1 MDGRRRWTGW
11 GVIAGCWTVFAF
23 AYSSHLYVYHNMLG
37 EPTTWQ
43 LQVAEAFANF
53 GVWAALTPVILVLA
67 RRFPLRTSGWLAFAG
82 VHLAAALV
90 VSLVQVAVH
99 TVLDLGFIHG
109 QFNLQSMSNGFQAL
123 FARTYHF
130 GLLVYAAVVA
140 IHEVV
145 LSYRDQEVR
154 ASQLEARL
162 AQAELQALKMQLNP
176 HFLFNTL
183 HAISALMHRDVR
195 GADQMIARLSEF
207 LRMAIESGNVQEVT
221 LQRELEFLE
230 RYLEIEKI
238 RFRDRLTVEMAIDPD
253 TLDARVPNLVL
264 QPLVENAIRH
274 GISKRRGAGRIEIRA
289 RRRGD
294 ALELS
299 VGDDGPGLS
308 GMGSGGFTEGI
319 GLSNTRLRLEQLY
332 GDRQTFAARGRD
344 EGGFE
349 ASLSIPFAIDEPA
362 SMAVSPKSGTETEA
376 RMSSVTAERA
386 AGEPTWSPSAR

>member
-1 MDGRRRWTGW
+1 MESRQRWTSW
-11 GVIAGCWTVFAF
+11 AVVAGCWTVFAF
-23 AYSSHLYVYHNMLG
+23 AYSSHLYVYHNLLG

-67 RRFPLRTSGWLAFAG
+67 RRFPLRESGWMTFAG
-82 VHLAAALV
+82 VHVAAALV

-109 QFNLQSMSNGFQAL
+109 QFTMRSMAGGFQAL

-130 GLLVYAAVVA
+130 GLLVYAAVIG

-154 ASQLEARL
+154 ASRLEARL
-162 AQAELQALKMQLNP
+162 AQAQLQALKMQLNP

-183 HAISALMHRDVR
+183 HAISALMHTDVR

-207 LRMAIESGNVQEVT
+207 LRMAIESGSVQEVP
-221 LQRELEFLE
+221 LRRELEFLE
-230 RYLEIEKI
+230 RYLEIEKV
-238 RFRDRLTVEMAIDPD
+238 RFRDRLCVEMAIDPD

-274 GISKRRGAGRIEIRA
+274 GISTRRGGGRIAIRA
-289 RRRGD
+289 ARRGD
-294 ALELS
+294 ALELC
-299 VGDDGPGLS
+299 VADDGPGLAATA
-308 GMGSGGFTEGI
+308 GDRLTEGI

-332 GDRQTFAARGRD
+332 GAHQTFAAGGRD
-344 EGGFE
+344 GGGFE
-349 ASLSIPFAIDEPA
+349 AAISIPFTIDALERAGSEAPPAEARATPA
-362 SMAVSPKSGTETEA
+362 S
-376 RMSSVTAERA
+376 AERA
-386 AGEPTWSPSAR
+386 PGEPTWSASAH

>member
-1 MDGRRRWTGW
+1 METTRRWTTW
-11 GVIAGCWTVFAF
+11 AVIAGCWTVFAF
-23 AYSSHLYVYHNMLG
+23 AYSSHLYVYHNLLG

-53 GVWAALTPVILVLA
+53 GVWAALTPVILLLA
-67 RRFPLRTSGWLAFAG
+67 RRFPLRAGNWLAFAG

-90 VSLVQVAVH
+90 VSLVQVVVH

-109 QFNLQSMSNGFQAL
+109 QFNMQSMSNGFQAL

-130 GLLVYAAVVA
+130 GLLVYAAVIG

-145 LSYRDQEVR
+145 IAYRNQEVR
-154 ASQLEARL
+154 SSQLEARL
-162 AQAELQALKMQLNP
+162 AEARLEALKMQLNP

-183 HAISALMHRDVR
+183 HAISALMHKDVR
-195 GADQMIARLSEF
+195 DADRMIARLSEF
-207 LRMAIESGNVQEVT
+207 LRMSLESGNVQEVT
-221 LQRELEFLE
+221 LERELEFLE

-238 RFRDRLTVEMAIDPD
+238 RFRDRLSVEMAIDPE

-289 RRRGD
+289 CRRGD
-294 ALELS
+294 SLELR
-299 VGDDGPGLS
+299 VLDDGAGLDA
-308 GMGSGGFTEGI
+308 SGGGATEGI

-332 GDRQTFAARGRD
+332 GERHSFTAGGRL

-349 ASLSIPFAIDEPA
+349 AALIIPFAVDA
-362 SMAVSPKSGTETEA
+362 LAA
-376 RMSSVTAERA
+376 SVTAPIPERADSRAAAPSVEGA
-386 AGEPTWSPSAR
+386 AGEPTWSASVR

>member
-1 MDGRRRWTGW
+1 METTRRWATW
-11 GVIAGCWTVFAF
+11 AVIAGCWTVFAF
-23 AYSSHLYVYHNMLG
+23 AYSSHLYVYHNLLG

-53 GVWAALTPVILVLA
+53 GVWAALTPVVLALA
-67 RRFPLRTSGWLAFAG
+67 RRFPLRDRGWLAFAG
-82 VHLAAALV
+82 VHLVAALV
-90 VSLVQVAVH
+90 ISLVQVVVH

-109 QFNLQSMSNGFQAL
+109 QFNMRSMTNGFQAL

-130 GLLVYAAVVA
+130 GLLVYAAIIG

-145 LSYRDQEVR
+145 IAYRNQEVR

-162 AQAELQALKMQLNP
+162 AEAQLEALKMQLNP

-183 HAISALMHRDVR
+183 HAISALMHKDVR
-195 GADQMIARLSEF
+195 VADRMIARLSEF
-207 LRMAIESGNVQEVT
+207 LRMSLESGNVQEVT
-221 LQRELEFLE
+221 LKRELEFLE

-238 RFRDRLTVEMAIDPD
+238 RFPDRLVVEMSIDPE

-289 RRRGD
+289 RRLGES
-294 ALELS
+294 LELR
-299 VGDDGPGLS
+299 VLDDGAGLGES
-308 GMGSGGFTEGI
+308 AGGVREGI

-332 GDRQTFAARGRD
+332 GERQTFTAGGRS

-349 ASLSIPFAIDEPA
+349 AALSIPFAPFADDALAAAANSEVVDSRAAATP
-362 SMAVSPKSGTETEA
+362 V
-376 RMSSVTAERA
+376 ERA
-386 AGEPTWSPSAR
+386 AGEPTWSASAR

>member
-1 MDGRRRWTGW
+1 M
-11 GVIAGCWTVFAF
+11 IAGCWTVFAF
-23 AYSSHLYVYHNMLG
+23 AYSSHLYVYHNLLG

-53 GVWAALTPVILVLA
+53 GVWAALTPIVLALA
-67 RRFPLRTSGWLAFAG
+67 RRSPLRDRGWLAFVG
-82 VHLAAALV
+82 VHLVAALA

-109 QFNLQSMSNGFQAL
+109 QFNMRSMANGFQAL

-130 GLLVYAAVVA
+130 GLLVYAAIIG

-145 LSYRDQEVR
+145 IAYRNQEVR

-162 AQAELQALKMQLNP
+162 AEAQLEALKMQLNP

-183 HAISALMHRDVR
+183 HAISALMHKDVR
-195 GADQMIARLSEF
+195 DADRMIARLSEF
-207 LRMAIESGNVQEVT
+207 LRMSLESGNVQEVT
-221 LQRELEFLE
+221 LKRELEFLE

-238 RFRDRLTVEMAIDPD
+238 RFPDRLGVEMSIDPE

-274 GISKRRGAGRIEIRA
+274 GISKRRGAGRIEIHA
-289 RRRGD
+289 RRLGD
-294 ALELS
+294 SLELR
-299 VGDDGPGLS
+299 VLDDGAGLDAS
-308 GMGSGGFTEGI
+308 AGGVREGI

-332 GDRQTFAARGRD
+332 GERQTFTAGGRP

-349 ASLSIPFAIDEPA
+349 AALSIPFAVDA
-362 SMAVSPKSGTETEA
+362 LAAGANSDVVDSAATS
-376 RMSSVTAERA
+376 SSVKRS
-386 AGEPTWSPSAR
+386 AGEPTWSASVR

>member
-1 MDGRRRWTGW
+1 METTRRWTTW
-11 GVIAGCWTVFAF
+11 AVIAGCWTVFAF
-23 AYSSHLYVYHNMLG
+23 AYSSHLYVYHNLLG

-53 GVWAALTPVILVLA
+53 GVWAALTPFILLLA
-67 RRFPLRTSGWLAFAG
+67 RRFPLRARDWLAFAG
-82 VHLAAALV
+82 VHLVAALV
-90 VSLVQVAVH
+90 VSLVQVVVH

-109 QFNLQSMSNGFQAL
+109 QFNMRSMSSGFQAL

-130 GLLVYAAVVA
+130 GLLVYAAVVG

-145 LSYRDQEVR
+145 IAYRNQEVR

-162 AQAELQALKMQLNP
+162 AEAQLEALKMQLNP

-183 HAISALMHRDVR
+183 HAISALMHKDVR
-195 GADQMIARLSEF
+195 DADRMIARLSEF
-207 LRMAIESGNVQEVT
+207 LRMSLESGNVQEVT
-221 LQRELEFLE
+221 LKRELEFLE

-238 RFRDRLTVEMAIDPD
+238 RFRDRLSVEMAIDPE

-274 GISKRRGAGRIEIRA
+274 GISKRRGAGRVEIRA

-294 ALELS
+294 SLELR
-299 VGDDGPGLS
+299 VLDDGAGLDTS
-308 GMGSGGFTEGI
+308 RGGVSEGI

-332 GDRQTFAARGRD
+332 GDRHSFTAGGRP

-349 ASLSIPFAIDEPA
+349 AALTIPFAVDA
-362 SMAVSPKSGTETEA
+362 LAADVSAAIPKPVDSRGAAPTVEG
-376 RMSSVTAERA
+376 A
-386 AGEPTWSPSAR
+386 AGEPTWSASVR

>member
-1 MDGRRRWTGW
+1 M
-11 GVIAGCWTVFAF
+11 IAGCWTVFAF
-23 AYSSHLYVYHNMLG
+23 AYSSHLYVYHNLLG

-43 LQVAEAFANF
+43 LQIAEAFANF
-53 GVWAALTPVILVLA
+53 GVWAALTPFILLLA
-67 RRFPLRTSGWLAFAG
+67 RRFPLRANEWMAFAG

-90 VSLVQVAVH
+90 VSLVQVVVH

-109 QFNLQSMSNGFQAL
+109 QFNMRSMASGFQAL

-130 GLLVYAAVVA
+130 GLLVYAAIIG

-145 LSYRDQEVR
+145 IAYRNQEVR

-162 AQAELQALKMQLNP
+162 AEAQLEALKMQLNP

-183 HAISALMHRDVR
+183 HAISALMHKDVR
-195 GADQMIARLSEF
+195 DADRMIARLSEF
-207 LRMAIESGNVQEVT
+207 LRMSLDSGNVQEVT
-221 LQRELEFLE
+221 LKRELEFLE

-238 RFRDRLTVEMAIDPD
+238 RFPDRLSVVMTIDPE

-274 GISKRRGAGRIEIRA
+274 GISKRRGAGKIEIRA

-294 ALELS
+294 SLELR
-299 VGDDGPGLS
+299 VLDDGA
-308 GMGSGGFTEGI
+308 GMDSSGGGRVTEGI

-332 GDRQTFAARGRD
+332 GERQTFSAQGRP

-349 ASLSIPFAIDEPA
+349 AALAFPFTVDAPEANESAPA
-362 SMAVSPKSGTETEA
+362 PKPADSRA
-376 RMSSVTAERA
+376 AAPSAERA
-386 AGEPTWSPSAR
+386 AGEPTWSASVR